1 MAANDADLATT
12 ATFGEFLILLG
23 DGASP
28 QVFADPCG
36 VNSRGFE
43 RTAAMNETNVPSC
56 TDPNAPSWLQRDVVS
71 LSVNMPFSGV
81 LASESLSTW
90 DDFFESGVAKD
101 VRVEAYGTHIW
112 EGKAKLQNFNVTG
125 NRGQRATF
133 SATLVSDG
141 AFLRQTT

>member
-43 RTAAMNETNVPSC
+43 RIAAMNETNVPSC

-81 LASESLSTW
+81 VAKESIITW
-90 DDFFESGVAKD
+90 DDFFEDGFSKD
-101 VRVEAYGTHIW
+101 VRVEIYDHVW
-112 EGKAKLQNFNVTG
+112 EGRAKLQNLNWTG